1 MQSSQQNTVQLE
13 EGGKVN
19 RAPAKRHTYKK
30 RHPFV
35 AGKVYANWCGHCRD
49 LKPEWSKMKGLLKKR
64 KHGIQYV
71 EIEDLQKDK
80 KFDEVKQKY
89 GVELNASGYPT
100 LFKIEEGKLSYY
112 DGQRTAEQM
121 ADWYAN
127 SSSQKVDQN
136 GFFRGSYF
144 GGFKS
149 LHDMRKA
156 YMKKTRG
163 RTTKKNRTAK
173 RSRGIFRGL
182 FK

>member
-1 MQSSQQNTVQLE
+1 MQPLEPQLE
-13 EGGKVN
+13 EGGQAR
-19 RAPAKRHTYKK
+19 RAHTKRHTYKK

-35 AGKVYANWCGHCRD
+35 VGKVYANWCGHCQS

-71 EIEDLQKDK
+71 EIEDQDKDK
-80 KFDEVKQKY
+80 KFTEVKRKY
-89 GVELNASGYPT
+89 GVDLTANGYPT

-121 ADWYAN
+121 SDWYAN
-127 SSSQKVDQN
+127 SSSQKLDQN

-156 YMKKTRG
+156 HMKKTRG
-163 RTTKKNRTAK
+163 RTTKKNRTVK
-173 RSRGIFRGL
+173 RSRGILRGL
-182 FK
+182 YKKIF